1 MGEGGACWIIS
12 LFSIDGLGLGLLLF
26 WFLSLCVVSV
36 INLEWLTSSVAEL
49 LMF

>member
-12 LFSIDGLGLGLLLF
+12 LFSIDGLGLLLF
-26 WFLSLCVVSV
+26 WFLSLCVVAV